1 MRIYKFKRPT
11 FIHDIKSAILT
22 ALLKNKHKKNSI
34 TLKHNTIYVLPST
47 LGVYFSVVASLNFV
61 MGINY
66 QNNLILFMAYLM
78 FVIIIFALLLG
89 YSNARSLT
97 VSFKYAIDS
106 FAPQTP
112 QLVWQIE
119 ADDPCQSITLSYPK
133 DLKNACYITR
143 VKNEVIKCQLSLPY
157 TKRGCYKL
165 KPIKI
170 ASNYPFGL
178 VSVWSYIQPNKA
190 VYVYPSIIKTTNQKH
205 QNLVANNTDEGTEK
219 HKGDDEFESL
229 ITHLPEMGL
238 HRISW
243 KHYAKTQQLLVKQ
256 FSDFKSAD
264 AQFDF
269 NLVTGDTEQRLGQL
283 CFLVCQAFESDIN
296 YSLKLPNKLITTN
309 SGKLHHQRCL
319 QALSQVGNDNE

>member
-22 ALLKNKHKKNSI
+22 NLLKNKHKKNSI
-34 TLKHNTIYVLPST
+34 TLKHSTIYVLPST
-47 LGVYFSVVASLNFV
+47 LGVYFSVVALLNLV

-89 YSNARSLT
+89 YSNASGLT
-97 VSFKYAIDS
+97 VSFKYATES
-106 FAPQTP
+106 FVPQAS
-112 QLVWQIE
+112 QLVWQVR
-119 ADDPCQSITLSYPK
+119 ADDPCQAITLSYPH
-133 DLKNACYITR
+133 DLKNARYISR
-143 VKNEVIKCQLSLPY
+143 VKNEAIKCQLSLPY
-157 TKRGCYKL
+157 TKRGCYQL
-165 KPIKI
+165 KAIKI

-178 VSVWSYIQPNKA
+178 VSVWSYIQPEIK
-190 VYVYPSIIKTTNQKH
+190 VYVYPAILKTTNQKH
-205 QNLVANNTDEGTEK
+205 HNLVVHNTNEGTEK

-238 HRISW
+238 QRISW

-256 FSDFKSAD
+256 FTDLKSAN

-269 NLVTGDTEQRLGQL
+269 NLMTGDTEQRLSQL
-283 CFLVCQAFESDIN
+283 CFLVCQAFERDIN
-296 YSLKLPNKLITTN
+296 FSLNLPNISIQSG
-309 SGKLHHQRCL
+309 SGKQHHQHCL
-319 QALSQVGNDNE
+319 EALSLVGTDDE

>member
-11 FIHDIKSAILT
+11 FIDDIKSAILT

-89 YSNARSLT
+89 YSNARGLT

-112 QLVWQIE
+112 QLVWQIA

-238 HRISW
+238 QRISW

-296 YSLKLPNKLITTN
+296 YSLKLPNKLITSN

>member
-1 MRIYKFKRPT
+1 
-11 FIHDIKSAILT
+11 
-22 ALLKNKHKKNSI
+22 
-34 TLKHNTIYVLPST
+34 
-47 LGVYFSVVASLNFV
+47 
-61 MGINY
+61 
-66 QNNLILFMAYLM
+66 MAYLM

-89 YSNARSLT
+89 YSNAKGLT
-97 VSFKYAIDS
+97 VSFKNTIESY
-106 FAPQTP
+106 APQQP
-112 QLVWQIE
+112 QLVWQIKSN
-119 ADDPCQSITLSYPK
+119 DTCQSITLSYPNNLEQ
-133 DLKNACYITR
+133 DCYIES
-143 VKNEVIKCQLSLPY
+143 VKADTIQCQLPLPY
-157 TKRGCYKL
+157 LKRGRYLL

-238 HRISW
+238 QRISW

-309 SGKLHHQRCL
+309 SCKLHHQRCL

>member
-1 MRIYKFKRPT
+1 
-11 FIHDIKSAILT
+11 
-22 ALLKNKHKKNSI
+22 
-34 TLKHNTIYVLPST
+34 
-47 LGVYFSVVASLNFV
+47 
-61 MGINY
+61 
-66 QNNLILFMAYLM
+66 MAYLM

-89 YSNARSLT
+89 YSNARGLT

-112 QLVWQIE
+112 QLVWQIK

-238 HRISW
+238 QRISW

>member
-1 MRIYKFKRPT
+1 
-11 FIHDIKSAILT
+11 
-22 ALLKNKHKKNSI
+22 
-34 TLKHNTIYVLPST
+34 
-47 LGVYFSVVASLNFV
+47 
-61 MGINY
+61 
-66 QNNLILFMAYLM
+66 MAYLM

-89 YSNARSLT
+89 YSNARGLT
-97 VSFKYAIDS
+97 VNFKYAIDS

-119 ADDPCQSITLSYPK
+119 ADDPCQSVTLSYPN
-133 DLKNACYITR
+133 DFKNACYITR
-143 VKNEVIKCQLSLPY
+143 VKNEAIKCQLSLPY
-157 TKRGCYKL
+157 TKRGCYQL

-178 VSVWSYIQPNKA
+178 VSVWSYIQPNKV

-205 QNLVANNTDEGTEK
+205 PNLVANNTDEGTEK

-238 HRISW
+238 QRISW

-256 FSDFKSAD
+256 FSNFKSVD

-296 YSLKLPNKLITTN
+296 YSLKLPNKLIASN
-309 SGKLHHQRCL
+309 SGKLHHQCCL

>member
-1 MRIYKFKRPT
+1 
-11 FIHDIKSAILT
+11 
-22 ALLKNKHKKNSI
+22 
-34 TLKHNTIYVLPST
+34 
-47 LGVYFSVVASLNFV
+47 
-61 MGINY
+61 
-66 QNNLILFMAYLM
+66 M

-89 YSNARSLT
+89 YSNARGLT
-97 VSFKYAIDS
+97 VSFKYVIDS

-157 TKRGCYKL
+157 NKRGCYKL

-238 HRISW
+238 QRISW

>member
-11 FIHDIKSAILT
+11 FIDDIKSAILT

-89 YSNARSLT
+89 YSNARGLT
-97 VSFKYAIDS
+97 VSFKYAIAS

-143 VKNEVIKCQLSLPY
+143 VKEVIKCQLSLPY

-178 VSVWSYIQPNKA
+178 VSVWSYIQPNKV
-190 VYVYPSIIKTTNQKH
+190 VYVYPSIIKTSNQKH

-238 HRISW
+238 QRISW

-269 NLVTGDTEQRLGQL
+269 NLVTGDTEERLGQL

-296 YSLKLPNKLITTN
+296 YSLKLPNNLIACN

-319 QALSQVGNDNE
+319 EALSLVGDDNE